1 MLLSSFRFIKMKEEE
16 TPGLVLINK
25 KERANGW
32 SWPLH
37 PYQLVAWFFL
47 VSLPLVYYGALV
59 PHLPKNVILAGCFV
73 SLRIISQNII
83 RTLLFRVSYLV
94 CVKILNS

>member
-1 MLLSSFRFIKMKEEE
+1 MTEQE

-25 KERANGW
+25 KERTNGW

-73 SLRIISQNII
+73 SLKCYKDIVN
-83 RTLLFRVSYLV
+83 RVIV
-94 CVKILNS
+94 IWFV